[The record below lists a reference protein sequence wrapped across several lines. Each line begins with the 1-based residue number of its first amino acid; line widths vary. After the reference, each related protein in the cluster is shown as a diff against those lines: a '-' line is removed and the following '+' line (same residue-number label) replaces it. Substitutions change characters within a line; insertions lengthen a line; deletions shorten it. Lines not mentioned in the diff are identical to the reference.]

1 MDQARFWRRGKRR
14 SGGQEAGRASARSR
28 KKALHAAL
36 KAYYEPDA
44 ESREIALGGFVAD
57 IVGEEGSL
65 RSRRAASTGCAASSR
80 SFWKRRASR
89 WCTRSRCGGS
99 SLGSTGDRRGLAAA
113 REHEKGRSVRRAAGA
128 LQNQAAAP
136 HPNFRLRLALL
147 ALTDYKYLDGYGPQR
162 KMRATRGERVPEALL
177 GQIDCVAPAD
187 YLALLPADL
196 RAPFTAEQLAKAVR
210 RPVNQ
215 ARAGVN
221 VLCAL
226 ARSSARVNRGALIC
240 IIVKFYKISFF
251 CIDFCVNI
259 CYSIPICIW
268 HAKSNERRGEEK

>member
-1 MDQARFWRRGKRR
+1 MDQARFLAEREAALRRTR
-14 SGGQEAGRASARSR
+14 GGQGIGTLAE
-28 KKALHAAL
+28 KALHAAL

-57 IVGEEGSL
+57 IVGEEGIIEIQTRGFDRL
-65 RSRRAASTGCAASSR
+65 RGKLEVFLEAARVTVVYPVAVRRQLSWIDPETGAVSPPR
-80 SFWKRRASR
+80 
-89 WCTRSRCGGS
+89 
-99 SLGSTGDRRGLAAA
+99 GSTK
-113 REHEKGRSVRRAAGA
+113 KGVPFDA
-128 LQNQAAAP
+128 LPELYKIKPLLP

-147 ALTDYKYLDGYGPQR
+147 VLTDYKYLDGYGPQR

-196 RAPFTAEQLAKAVR
+196 PAPFTAEQLAKAVR

-226 ARSSARVNRGALIC
+226 GALERAG
-240 IIVKFYKISFF
+240 KSGHAYLYNRKIL
-251 CIDFCVNI
+251 
-259 CYSIPICIW
+259 
-268 HAKSNERRGEEK
+268 